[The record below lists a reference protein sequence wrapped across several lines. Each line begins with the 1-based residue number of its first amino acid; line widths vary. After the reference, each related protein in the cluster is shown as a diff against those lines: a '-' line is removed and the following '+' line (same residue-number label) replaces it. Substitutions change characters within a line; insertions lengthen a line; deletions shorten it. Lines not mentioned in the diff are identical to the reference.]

1 MSSFK
6 MRQAT
11 MLVDRP
17 EDLPA
22 AQSLNMQA
30 ALYTDVVEGRVR
42 LQGQALVVSKL
53 DPLARVKE
61 LVSRGVSNADIRY
74 VDLSGELPLPEMVN
88 YQRDRLRWLFEAPVG
103 VLGDRVR
110 LLHQWPD
117 PPAFMPWWTGD
128 PAFDEFLRWR
138 PRNLAVVV
146 GDEGSGK
153 STFSQILAMKLLT
166 GTTLAKSAVRAS
178 VCAWEDDI
186 AVFRDMVF
194 KFATKLDER
203 IYWFEPDA
211 DPDRLLD
218 EYLANI
224 EYLARHEGVCLHVAD
239 PWNAFNHDPGGDLET
254 KYVQR
259 MLLEMQKL
267 TRALNITIIVVTH
280 LPKRPGRGLR
290 PFGIADSSGSKEFA
304 NKADMGFC
312 ISNTTMIAEL
322 QAMTDEELKML
333 RLTRSHIDGAVSA
346 HGQFKGNEHMIVVTD
361 KVKIR
366 GMENRGMG
374 WKAVRAFVLDREN
387 TNLVLDPAATEIA
400 KRLWR

>member
-1 MSSFK
+1 MSSFRI
-6 MRQAT
+6 RQAT

-22 AQSLNMQA
+22 GQSLNMPTV
-30 ALYTDVVEGRVR
+30 LYADVVEGRVQ
-42 LQGQALVVSKL
+42 LQGQALVVSRL

-61 LVSRGVSNADIRY
+61 LVARGVSNADVRY
-74 VDLSGELPLPEMVN
+74 VDLSDELPLPDMVAH
-88 YQRDRLRWLFEAPVG
+88 QRDRLRWLFAAPVG

-117 PPAFMPWWTGD
+117 PPAFIPWWTGD
-128 PAFDEFLRWR
+128 PAFDGFLRWR

-166 GTTLAKSAVRAS
+166 GPTLATSAVRAS

-194 KFATKLDER
+194 KFAPRLDER

-211 DPDRLLD
+211 DPERLLD
-218 EYLANI
+218 EYLTNI
-224 EYLARHEGVCLHVAD
+224 EYLSRHEGVSLHIAD

-290 PFGIADSSGSKEFA
+290 PFGIADSSGSKEFS
-304 NKADMGFC
+304 NKCDMGIC
-312 ISNTTMIAEL
+312 IANTTLIAEL

-333 RLTRSHIDGAVSA
+333 RVARSHVDGAVSA
-346 HGQFKGNEHMIVVTD
+346 HGEFKGKEHMIVVTD

-366 GMENRGMG
+366 GMEKRGMG
-374 WKAVRAFVLDREN
+374 RKAVRAFVLDREN